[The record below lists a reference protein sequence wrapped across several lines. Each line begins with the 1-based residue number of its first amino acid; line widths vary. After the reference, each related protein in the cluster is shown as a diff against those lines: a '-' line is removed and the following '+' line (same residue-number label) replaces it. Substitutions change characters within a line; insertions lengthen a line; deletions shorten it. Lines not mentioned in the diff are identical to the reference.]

1 MFDVEMADFE
11 LEHLT
16 HREIQCLEHL
26 AVGERPQRIAAI
38 LGIAPI
44 TVEFHIRNARR
55 KLGAKTREHA
65 IAIVVSRGLLPL
77 KTAEEDAR
85 PGTRP
90 LKALASI

>member
-1 MFDVEMADFE
+1 MFDVDTVDFE
-11 LEHLT
+11 PEHLT
-16 HREIQCLEHL
+16 LREVQCLKQL

-65 IAIVVSRGLLPL
+65 IAIVVSRGLLSKAVPD
-77 KTAEEDAR
+77 EDGGS
-85 PGTRP
+85 PTLP
-90 LKALASI
+90 LKAVASI

>member
-65 IAIVVSRGLLPL
+65 IAIVVSRGLLFEQ
-77 KTAEEDAR
+77 TSDDDVR
-85 PGTRP
+85 PTTLP
-90 LKALASI
+90 LKAVASL

>member
-1 MFDVEMADFE
+1 MFDVETVDLE

-16 HREIQCLEHL
+16 NREIQCLQQL
-26 AVGERPQRIAAI
+26 AVGERPQRIASI

-65 IAIVVSRGLLPL
+65 IAIVISRGLLSE
-77 KTAEEDAR
+77 TAPEEDAQ
-85 PGTRP
+85 PTKLP
-90 LKALASI
+90 LKAVASI

>member
-1 MFDVEMADFE
+1 MTDVETDE
-11 LEHLT
+11 LEPEHLT
-16 HREIQCLEHL
+16 HREVQCLQEL

-65 IAIVVSRGLLPL
+65 IAIVISRGLLPGRPAQRLARTPKLPL
-77 KTAEEDAR
+77 KTSV
-85 PGTRP
+85 
-90 LKALASI
+90 SI

>member
-1 MFDVEMADFE
+1 MFNVETVDIE

-16 HREIQCLEHL
+16 HREVQCLQQL
-26 AVGERPQRIAAI
+26 AVGERPQRIAAL

-65 IAIVVSRGLLPL
+65 IAIVVSRGLLS
-77 KTAEEDAR
+77 EETPDDDAG
-85 PGTRP
+85 PATLP
-90 LKALASI
+90 LKAAASI

>member
-1 MFDVEMADFE
+1 MVDFE
-11 LEHLT
+11 VEHLT
-16 HREIQCLEHL
+16 NREIQCLRQL

-65 IAIVVSRGLLPL
+65 IAIVISRGLLSDE
-77 KTAEEDAR
+77 TARRAAR
-85 PGTRP
+85 APKPP
-90 LKALASI
+90 LKAVASI